1 VPRPVDPPAR
11 RGSPSP
17 RSATV
22 QAPSRRPARRG
33 RKKKPMAPPRE
44 ALHKFT
50 ASPLALPLTLALL
63 LAAGLTALAYP
74 LYRSD
79 PDFRLLQPP
88 KGN

>member
-1 VPRPVDPPAR
+1 
-11 RGSPSP
+11 
-17 RSATV
+17 
-22 QAPSRRPARRG
+22 
-33 RKKKPMAPPRE
+33 MAPPRE

-88 KGN
+88 KGNRAACRPPARESQNPPARGHGTRRDGIRAPGSA

>member
-1 VPRPVDPPAR
+1 
-11 RGSPSP
+11 
-17 RSATV
+17 
-22 QAPSRRPARRG
+22 
-33 RKKKPMAPPRE
+33 MAPPRE